1 MNSFFIDG
9 RLDGL
14 NEYVNACRRN
24 KYAANN
30 MKKGNQKVIS
40 YYILKALKNGSLHAP
55 SKFPVGLNI
64 VWYEPNNRRDVDNV
78 QFAVK
83 FILDALVEMNVIPDD
98 SRKYVNLINN
108 RVECGRECPR
118 IYVEVIEFDEG
129 RNSINDTNERA
140 TKAERNSKTDD
151 KSL

>member
-1 MNSFFIDG
+1 MNSFIIDG

-14 NEYVNACRRN
+14 NEYINACRRN

-40 YYILKALKNGSLHAP
+40 YFILKALNNGRLHAP

-78 QFAVK
+78 QFAAK

-108 RVECGRECPR
+108 RVECGREYPR
-118 IYVEVIEFDEG
+118 IFVEVIENDEG
-129 RNSINDTNERA
+129 RSSINDTY
-140 TKAERNSKTDD
+140 
-151 KSL
+151 